1 MSLVVGARLGGLH
14 TNTRPAGRGSTCC
27 TGNKEEQHELDE
39 LEATGGEGEWGVR
52 MHSGKQKRVNEA
64 WHSEAGDVSV

>member
-1 MSLVVGARLGGLH
+1 MSLVAGAQLGGLH

-27 TGNKEEQHELDE
+27 TGIKEEQHELDE
-39 LEATGGEGEWGVR
+39 GGVR